1 MLRAK
6 NRSAQTT
13 TATAPIGGWNVI
25 NSLASMSPDDA
36 VIIDNWFCL
45 PTELKLRCGYTAW
58 ATGLDGEVNSF
69 ITYDSPNGSVQFFA
83 ATNAGKIYNVT
94 SSGAVGAP
102 VISGLTNG
110 KFKSVQ
116 FSNSGG
122 DFTLAVNGADS
133 LLLYNGTTVYS
144 VTGVSTPYAITGVS
158 TALFNDI
165 HVHKRRIWVAEK
177 NSLRC
182 WYLATDAIAG
192 AASMFDFGPLFA
204 MGGSIA
210 RIETWTLDAG
220 NGMDDYFVVI
230 TTSGEI
236 AVYTG
241 INPNDATDW
250 ALKGVYYVGAPIG
263 TLSTCKY
270 AGDVILINKDGL
282 LPLSQCLMSS
292 RVSTRLAITNKIQS
306 QISLDTSNYSDLFGW
321 QVILYPPEN
330 MLILNV
336 PTGHGIYYQY
346 VMNTITGAWSR
357 FTNINTSCWTF
368 INESLYFGTNGT
380 VHKFWE
386 GTSDN
391 GAPIQTDLLPAF
403 SAFGNQVQVKKFN
416 MTRIS
421 MGSDAQFTF
430 SNKINLEFDK
440 LTLPSTPQTSPS
452 IGLAVWDLAIW
463 DTSYWGKS
471 ITPFFQWQLA
481 AGMGYYASMRLK
493 TASTSADIRFYSID
507 YVYEA
512 GGVL

>member
-1 MLRAK
+1 MRRPK
-6 NRSAQTT
+6 SQSAQTT
-13 TATAPIGGWNVI
+13 TITAPVGGWNVI
-25 NSLASMSPDDA
+25 NSLASMPPNEA

-45 PTELKLRCGYTAW
+45 PTELKLRCGYSEW

-69 ITYDSPNGSVQFFA
+69 ITYDAPNGDVKFFA
-83 ATNAGKIYNVT
+83 ATDTGKIYNVST
-94 SSGAVGAP
+94 KGAVGAP

-110 KFKSVQ
+110 KFKSIQ

-122 DFTLAVNGADS
+122 NFTLAVNGADN

-177 NSLRC
+177 ESLRC

-210 RIETWTLDAG
+210 RLETWTLDAG

-230 TTSGEI
+230 TTAGEI

-241 INPNDATDW
+241 VNPNDAADW
-250 ALKGVYYVGAPIG
+250 SLKGVYYVGAPIG
-263 TLSTCKY
+263 ALSTCKY

-306 QISLDTSNYSDLFGW
+306 QISLDTSNYGKLFGW
-321 QVILYPPEN
+321 QVIMYPPEN

-336 PTGHGIYYQY
+336 PADHGIFYQY
-346 VMNTITGAWSR
+346 AMNTITGAWSR

-368 INESLYFGTNGT
+368 INENLYFGGKGS
-380 VHKFWE
+380 VSKFWD
-386 GTSDN
+386 GTNDN
-391 GAPIQTDLLPAF
+391 GNPIQTDLLPAF
-403 SAFGNQVQVKKFN
+403 SAFGNQVQIKKFN

-421 MGSDAQFTF
+421 MGSDALFTIN
-430 SNKINLEFDK
+430 NKINLEFDK

-452 IGLAVWDLAIW
+452 IGLADWDLAIW

-493 TASTSADIRFYSID
+493 TASTNADVRFYSID
-507 YVYEA
+507 YVYDA